1 MESSLNNITP
11 IDGRYKEKSKALC
24 NYFSEYSFIRYRI
37 LVEIEYLISL
47 SKIDLEDNLTEDEE
61 KYLKK
66 HISTI

>member
-11 IDGRYKEKSKALC
+11 IDGRYKEKSKSLA

-47 SKIDLEDNLTEDEE
+47 SKIDL
-61 KYLKK
+61 K
-66 HISTI
+66 II